1 MSQYHGYFPKSNF
14 NKLLAIFSS
23 IAFVFI
29 LTFLIYPNY
38 ITIPE
43 FNIDQTKITNQ
54 PIIFE
59 SLKNKFWIE
68 ESGIRTYSKEKNG
81 LNVVNLGRKSGK
93 KNYTIGGY
101 SNIGPLT
108 MESKSSYTLTLER
121 DYTTIE
127 GDVAINRYYP
137 KVENPNYTYNVNT
150 KGRKYLKLEDSSQV
164 LFESTSKINICGVDT
179 ENSNII
185 KCPFKFQDDQTK
197 INLFLSDDIG
207 NRVQIASDQYVSMV
221 PNISFNCDYKN
232 IELNKSISCNSNK
245 KAKVTYLK
253 NNESYDVTPQKE
265 QIIPIELVDGSNL
278 IQFSILDEHGFTS
291 KSELKLN
298 VQMLKNI

>member
-1 MSQYHGYFPKSNF
+1 MSQYHGYFPKSNI
-14 NKLLAIFSS
+14 KSLIAIFSL
-23 IAFVFI
+23 IAFVFV

-38 ITIPE
+38 ITLPE
-43 FNIDQTKITNQ
+43 FNIDQTKVTNQ

-59 SLKNKFWIE
+59 SQKNKFWIE
-68 ESGIRTYSKEKNG
+68 ESGVRTYSKEKNG
-81 LNVVNLGRKSGK
+81 LNTVNLGRKSGK
-93 KNYTIGGY
+93 KNYIIGGY
-101 SNIGPLT
+101 STIGPLT

-121 DYTTIE
+121 DYTTLE

-137 KVENPNYTYNVNT
+137 KVENPTYTYNVNT
-150 KGRKYLKLEDSSQV
+150 KGRKYLKLENSSQV
-164 LFESTSKINICGVDT
+164 LFESTSKNNTCNVDV
-179 ENSNII
+179 ENNNII
-185 KCPFKFQDDQTK
+185 KCPFTFVDDQTR

-221 PNISFNCDYKN
+221 PNVSFNCNYKD
-232 IELNKSISCNSNK
+232 IELNKSISCSSNK
-245 KAKVTYLK
+245 NAKVTYLK
-253 NNESYDVTPQKE
+253 NNQSFNVTPLKE
-265 QIIPIELVDGSNL
+265 QIIPVQLVDGSNL